1 MSDLKVG
8 AGRRDITPYPETFG
22 PIDMRGS
29 FSRRPAT
36 QVNDPLHARA
46 TWFEGG
52 DDRAVL
58 ITLDLIA
65 VPKALMDDVRDRLAE
80 TMGLERR
87 QVFMCGTHTHS
98 APQPDHEDYRE
109 LFVDGICGA
118 ARNAVEDAAP
128 AKVTTARRL
137 VYGISFNRR
146 VWQADGTVGMYFG
159 YENPDIVLLD
169 GPTDP
174 VLGVF
179 SFEREGRPRIV
190 LANFSLHACTAGGG
204 MISADYPA
212 AFEDCLR
219 EVMREPLHLQFTN
232 APCGN
237 VNHCDL
243 SQPVSNR
250 PNGILRHQTGAALA
264 DAAWRGLQDAR
275 EIEGGPVR
283 AVANMLTAHTREFTD
298 EELAA
303 AEAVDVYDNSTWGG
317 DFLEA
322 TKKLRIKRCAE
333 WGPTYDVE
341 IGALRFG
348 EAGLAFM
355 PGEDYVEFAID
366 IKKRSPLYP
375 HTFAVELAYD
385 DISYVPTEAAFPRG
399 GYTVYACRFEP
410 GTGERMVDAAVD
422 ALHEAAEL

>member
-1 MSDLKVG
+1 MPELKVG
-8 AGRRDITPYPETFG
+8 AGRRDITPYPDKFG
-22 PIDMRGS
+22 PVDMRGS

-36 QVNDPLHARA
+36 EVNDPLYARA
-46 TWFEGG
+46 IYFDGGG
-52 DDRAVL
+52 DRAAL

-65 VPKALMDDVRDRLAE
+65 VPRTLMQDVRDRLAE
-80 TMGLERR
+80 TMGLEAR
-87 QVFMCGTHTHS
+87 QLFMCGTHTHS
-98 APQPDHEDYRE
+98 APKPDHEDYRD

-118 ARNAVEDAAP
+118 VQDAAADAQP
-128 AKVTTARRL
+128 AKVAAARRL
-137 VYGISFNRR
+137 VYDISFNRR

-159 YENPDIVLLD
+159 YESPDIVLLD
-169 GPTDP
+169 GPIDP

-179 SFEREGRPRIV
+179 SFEREDRPRIV

-243 SQPVSNR
+243 SQPQTNR
-250 PNGILRHQTGAALA
+250 PNGILRYQTGAALA

-283 AVANMLTAHTREFTD
+283 AVSNMLTAKTRGYTD
-298 EELAA
+298 RELAA
-303 AEAVDVYDNSTWGG
+303 AEKVDVYDSSTWGG

-322 TKKLRIKRCAE
+322 TKKLRIRRCAE
-333 WGPTYDVE
+333 WGETYDIE

-348 EAGLAFM
+348 EAGLAFL

-385 DISYVPTEAAFPRG
+385 DISYVPTREAFPQG

-410 GTGERMVDAAVD
+410 GTGEQMADAAVA
-422 ALHEAAEL
+422 ALQEAFEA